1 MVILTKDCFLMGKGS
16 DKATLTPVLFHSV
29 YPVPKNNRGQAF
41 SHLSDMLAHLEGE
54 ATGHWLIG
62 SNGMWHPGIHITD
75 ATTPWCALSGKA
87 VQEAIQY
94 PVPYKGEQAIRCMA
108 DGEVVAY
115 RINRD
120 YLAMPWI
127 TGDLAYSTTFVL
139 VRHRIQPGQTAAS
152 ALKFY
157 TLYMHLAPWSAYPE
171 ENPAYKVADGQ
182 HLKAYVDDSLMWTA
196 TTLKPGTRVKW
207 NTADPAARMS
217 AHGRQYARVSLVEG
231 ITDKMSLNVGDRL
244 WVVCDNGNLVQDG
257 GPVRPAWWANLLPP
271 AKETMQFDTVVCPT
285 PYPIKAGEA
294 IGHLGYYQAPTDGGS
309 AGRYQVHIECFTA
322 DELPHFLT
330 NPEGAG
336 RDTPTFASYP
346 NGAPRYLKS
355 MSRDG
360 AISAPQIDLT
370 TNQTGIFALAD
381 SHRVVSDGVAY
392 WQNGGE
398 GWYLAESDLTM
409 LSRYDLTAR
418 GFESTEANPTSFD
431 HLDGVNQPQGL
442 VRYIYQKLFDISSK
456 DPRTS
461 HALVRYNYQRLLDN
475 IDRGEKH
482 YSTQEYRLAVQNQ
495 SYLEHLQRLCVKH
508 PADWYYA
515 AEDPIWQTFFTPLF
529 KKESPLWY
537 RYSINFLTATRW
549 MHLVPEMVAEP
560 WYMHPIVFLD
570 AIKCDGYDFSTRAG
584 TIRAIIEESRK
595 QGFRLNSQVAYILAT
610 VKRETGD
617 MFQPV
622 REGDWAGHTST
633 DEYRKKHYRY
643 YPYYGRG
650 YVQITWDYNY
660 KIYSDKLGVDLVS
673 EPDRALEPNNSLFIL
688 IDGFKNGVFTGKKLT
703 DYISKDRMDFLNA
716 RQCINGLDHAE
727 QIKGFAEDFLSKLD
741 AGALI

>member
-1 MVILTKDCFLMGKGS
+1 MEKN
-16 DKATLTPVLFHSV
+16 LTPSSSGTTSITSTITHASFPLCIRDF
-29 YPVPKNNRGQAF
+29 PVPKNNRGHAF
-41 SHLSDMLAHLEGE
+41 SHPSDMLAHLEGE

-87 VQEAIQY
+87 AQEVIQY

-120 YLAMPWI
+120 YLAMPWMM
-127 TGDLAYSTTFVL
+127 GDLAYSTTFVL

-152 ALKFY
+152 ALTFY

-171 ENPAYKVADGQ
+171 ESPTYKVADGQ
-182 HLKAYVDDSLMWTA
+182 RLNAYVDGTLMWTA
-196 TTLKPGTRVKW
+196 ATLKPGTRVNW
-207 NTADPAARMS
+207 NTADPAARMK
-217 AHGRQYARVSLVEG
+217 ANGREYARVSLVEG
-231 ITDKMSLNVGDRL
+231 ITDKMSLNAGDHL
-244 WVVCDNGNLVQDG
+244 WVVCDNGNLVPDGG

-271 AKETMQFDTVVCPT
+271 AKDTMQFDTVVCPT
-285 PYPIKAGEA
+285 PYPIKAGDA
-294 IGHLGYYQAPTDGGS
+294 IGHLGYYQAPTDSGS
-309 AGRYQVHIECFTA
+309 EGRYQVHIECFTA
-322 DELPHFLT
+322 DDLPHFLT

-336 RDTPTFASYP
+336 RDAPTFARYP
-346 NGAPRYLKS
+346 KGIRKYLES
-355 MSRDG
+355 ISRTG
-360 AISAPQIDLT
+360 VITTPQIELT
-370 TNQTGIFALAD
+370 TNQAGIFALAD

-442 VRYIYQKLFDISSK
+442 VRYIYQKLFDVSSK

-482 YSTQEYRLAVQNQ
+482 YSAQEYLQAVQNQ

-508 PADWYYA
+508 PADWYHG

-549 MHLVPEMVAEP
+549 MNQVPGMVAEP

-570 AIKCDGYDFSTRAG
+570 AININLNSKKPIDKEFVEFVFDEAKKDELTSHVPAAITTAQAILETGYGKSVPVDIYTGEYSNNLFGIKAHGNSDFIYVNTHEFINGVKKPIVDKFIKYDSYEESISGRTDFFVKNKRYHFLFDYTDPCDWARGLQRAG
-584 TIRAIIEESRK
+584 
-595 QGFRLNSQVAYILAT
+595 YAT
-610 VKRETGD
+610 DPNYADKLIKIMKRE
-617 MFQPV
+617 
-622 REGDWAGHTST
+622 
-633 DEYRKKHYRY
+633 
-643 YPYYGRG
+643 
-650 YVQITWDYNY
+650 N
-660 KIYSDKLGVDLVS
+660 LL
-673 EPDRALEPNNSLFIL
+673 
-688 IDGFKNGVFTGKKLT
+688 
-703 DYISKDRMDFLNA
+703 
-716 RQCINGLDHAE
+716 
-727 QIKGFAEDFLSKLD
+727 
-741 AGALI
+741 